1 MSSIVLDV
9 TEGDNRWIIP
19 LERRITIVRGD
30 SGVGKTGIVD
40 AILEQSQATIVD
52 CELEVVVVN
61 NTNWKYTMTGSRES
75 LIIFDDMPVVAT
87 HDFAELVKQTVDN
100 GNYYLLFSRELVGT
114 DDLSQLNI
122 SVNSII
128 EMYHENEGRTHLTR
142 LYFDIPNLDTDNISV
157 NKIIV
162 EDKKAGKMFFE
173 SLYGDDY
180 VESAENGKSNIAVK
194 TLGML
199 DKNENII
206 IVLPDMAAYGAYMDE
221 FYDLVLEPYEDR
233 VFIELSYECFEEMLV
248 NTNYLIGNEIV
259 SKELSNIK
267 EYANKYISW
276 EAYYEDLLYR
286 VTKGTKL
293 HHAHNSRLK
302 YCWRGNCDKC
312 TQKEKEGCTN
322 IVNGDKM
329 QYLLDNTK
337 YEKFLRVKLGS

>member
-142 LYFDIPNLDTDNISV
+142 LYFDIPKFTS
-157 NKIIV
+157 
-162 EDKKAGKMFFE
+162 
-173 SLYGDDY
+173 
-180 VESAENGKSNIAVK
+180 
-194 TLGML
+194 
-199 DKNENII
+199 
-206 IVLPDMAAYGAYMDE
+206 
-221 FYDLVLEPYEDR
+221 
-233 VFIELSYECFEEMLV
+233 
-248 NTNYLIGNEIV
+248 
-259 SKELSNIK
+259 
-267 EYANKYISW
+267 
-276 EAYYEDLLYR
+276 
-286 VTKGTKL
+286 
-293 HHAHNSRLK
+293 
-302 YCWRGNCDKC
+302 C
-312 TQKEKEGCTN
+312 T
-322 IVNGDKM
+322 
-329 QYLLDNTK
+329 
-337 YEKFLRVKLGS
+337 